1 MSRREFLEK
10 LREALSNELGASVV
24 QENIDYYNNYISK
37 EVGKGYTEEGVVE
50 ELGDPWVIARTIID
64 GQGTTG
70 STYTSY
76 ETDAYENQNGYQND
90 TDSAR
95 EFHIFGIDTWWKK
108 LLAIV
113 VIVLVIISVIALVT
127 GIIGLIAPIL
137 IPVLIIVFIIRI
149 LGNR

>member
-10 LREALSNELGASVV
+10 LREALCNELSASVV

-37 EVGKGYTEEGVVE
+37 EVGIGHTEEGVIA
-50 ELGDPWVIARTIID
+50 ELGDPWIIARTIID

-76 ETDAYENQNGYQND
+76 EANAYDNQERYQENQGAG
-90 TDSAR
+90 T
-95 EFHIFGIDTWWKK
+95 EFHMFGLDMWWKK

-113 VIVLVIISVIALVT
+113 VIVLIIISVIAIVT

-137 IPVLIIVFIIRI
+137 IPVLIIVFVIRI